1 MKFKLSQ
8 ILESTILLEGRREDV
23 INKYGEQYTDLV
35 DMFVDVDPSGNNKYL
50 DWMVKM
56 AIGKGTDQD
65 IPTADLVARLVAD
78 FHRNLAR
85 IKNTDINSYKS
96 YQELKDVVDM
106 QLVDVNQQEDLA
118 HENDIRAVPTFIL
131 FNEEEDEIAR
141 MSGGSTAEKLK
152 AFINQ

>member
-1 MKFKLSQ
+1 
-8 ILESTILLEGRREDV
+8 
-23 INKYGEQYTDLV
+23 
-35 DMFVDVDPSGNNKYL
+35 MFSASWCGPCQRTKPV
-50 DWMVKM
+50 
-56 AIGKGTDQD
+56 
-65 IPTADLVARLVAD
+65 
-78 FHRNLAR
+78 FLAL
-85 IKNTDINSYKS
+85 KE
-96 YQELKDVVDM
+96 ELKDVVDM